1 MKKFMLSLLVMFTLI
16 GCIGSTS
23 RAYEIDDDISIT
35 NITGNSAYVDWS
47 GVQSRLESWDGYG
60 ITYDIFLGDVCVLE
74 KTTQTSVQLTNI
86 APNTMH
92 FLYIYASYYA
102 YDEATTYYTFDVF
115 ETGSGDGLNG
125 GPGDTGSTVTP
136 SEPTTPEPSYP
147 SEPTTPEP
155 TYPSEPT
162 PSYPSEPAP
171 SAPATTVTLSTP
183 SVDTVEIVD
192 GTVYVRAKNIDP
204 YAERLEWEIYDKK
217 TGKLVK
223 SATSYT
229 VGDTIYGVN
238 GRKVY
243 YARCRV
249 VGHDGNY
256 NDVYSEW
263 SGKKYFVTQPKITST
278 KKHIKVSS
286 INIKW
291 KKVTGAKNYTV
302 YAKKENSKKWVKVK
316 TTSKTSYELTK
327 IKGKKLNLRNSD
339 YNFRVIT
346 NAKVNGKTIK
356 SSNKE
361 YYTAYVY

>member
-16 GCIGSTS
+16 GCIGTTS
-23 RAYEIDDDISIT
+23 HAYRIDDCISIT
-35 NITGNSAYVDWS
+35 NITSNSAYVDWS
-47 GVQSRLESWDGYG
+47 GVQAYLESNGAYG
-60 ITYDIFLGDVCVLE
+60 ITYNVRLGDVTVLE
-74 KTTQTSVQLTNI
+74 NTTQTSYQFSNI
-86 APNTMH
+86 ASDTVH
-92 FLYIYASYYA
+92 FVMIDAYYYIY
-102 YDEATTYYTFDVF
+102 DELQDYYTFDMF
-115 ETGSGDGLNG
+115 ETGGYSNING
-125 GPGDTGSTVTP
+125 GTGDNGGSTVT
-136 SEPTTPEPSYP
+136 P

-171 SAPATTVTLSTP
+171 SEPTPSTPATTVTLSTP

-204 YAERLEWEIYDKK
+204 YAECLEWEIYDKK
-217 TGKLVK
+217 TGELVK

-278 KKHIKVSS
+278 QKHIKVSS

-346 NAKVNGKTIK
+346 NAKVGGKTIK

-361 YYTAYVY
+361 YYTACVY